1 MYGYNTKYFS
11 KSFLNSFQKSMNE
24 SLSTGNRY
32 GIGVNK
38 PLISEENLGIGGEGD
53 WDKVS
58 DLQLQNRMRQYKRS
72 NIFTGDA
79 PDKEQHPEYLSAK
92 KEMER
97 RQGAKNAPA
106 APAPKPAAPT
116 STPTVNNISRTAPN
130 TAPGPVKT
138 QPGAPLPNWM
148 TDPNSNGKGEVGTN
162 YVEIAPG
169 DKRTPQVGSTPK
181 PQAATPPM
189 SVRPTSPLSP
199 DQVTKGVEAASQ
211 TPAAL
216 RQADKRIEAARAAGT
231 DVNAPS
237 VVPVRPATPG
247 KLEPARKA
255 MNIQPTSMSGPA
267 AETATDQTGGAVS
280 GEWRRS
286 STLGARPDAGKRAS
300 MSAVPQQSLR
310 DNLSQYT
317 RQGLVDRGLG
327 MARAESDA
335 NNPALNAPPNPN
347 SKESRARVEANR
359 AKVNAS
365 LPKPPAPTLGQKL
378 ANIFRDN

>member
-1 MYGYNTKYFS
+1 
-11 KSFLNSFQKSMNE
+11 MNE

-92 KEMER
+92 KEYER
-97 RQGAKNAPA
+97 RQGANNAPA
-106 APAPKPAAPT
+106 ASAPKPAAPT
-116 STPTVNNISRTAPN
+116 STPTVNTVS
-130 TAPGPVKT
+130 KT
-138 QPGAPLPNWM
+138 TPKPSQPGAPLPAWT
-148 TDPNSNGKGEVGTN
+148 TDKDSNGKGEVGTN

-189 SVRPTSPLSP
+189 SVKPTSPLSP

-211 TPAAL
+211 TPASL
-216 RQADKRIEAARAAGT
+216 RQADKRIEAAKAAGT

-237 VVPVRPATPG
+237 VVPVRPVTPG
-247 KLEPARKA
+247 KLEAPRKA

-310 DNLSQYT
+310 DNVSQYT

-327 MARAESDA
+327 MARAASDA